1 MSTSK
6 APHSSPYTPNIS
18 HEKPMRI
25 VVEIRIKLKTARL
38 AEKDPS
44 SIEILRLLSFTQ
56 VGNETQIK
64 QRIKNNLYVQSASKV
79 VRGRKLL

>member
-1 MSTSK
+1 
-6 APHSSPYTPNIS
+6 
-18 HEKPMRI
+18 MRI